1 MTLPIL
7 LVALLILFL
16 VIALFGGFFT
26 YVYWWLIQRPLPQR
40 QGSLHV
46 DGLSA
51 PVEVIRDKHGI
62 PHIYAATAADLW
74 IAQGFV
80 HAQDRLWQM
89 EQQRR
94 IANGTLAERFGK
106 AALDVDRF
114 SRVIG
119 FRRSAAAE
127 WETLDADARAALE
140 QYVHGVNAYIASRPG
155 QLSAEFNLLRRP
167 PAPWTPIDVLAFG
180 KYIGWTLC
188 INWESELLRLQ
199 LAGQMDPFRA
209 ADLEPNYPAD
219 NPIIAEGVGSQDA
232 MRLVETAG
240 LLLNEY
246 DKIKTWTGP
255 QGALLGSNSW
265 VLGPQKTLTE
275 RPILCND
282 PHLTLTIPGI
292 WYENRLTCPEFSVA
306 GASFAGAPGVV
317 IGHNERITWGLTNAL
332 PDVQDLFIERPHPDN
347 APGNGGPGN
356 GAPGDSAPRYEANG
370 AWTEATVL
378 HESIVI
384 RNSDPHVEEVIVTR
398 HGPLISGLIGDKAT
412 LPLSLRW
419 TGHDPG
425 NIVHAVLR
433 LNRAANWDE
442 FNAALDHWSLP
453 PQNVTYADVD
463 GNIGYRL
470 AGRIPVRAA
479 GLGLTPAPGWNDDY
493 AWTGEIPAAELPRI
507 FNPPSGMIVTANNK
521 IVGDDY
527 PYFLGAE
534 FLPGWRARRIEEML
548 KTKKRLGP
556 RDMQRIQLDTT
567 SLYAE
572 ALTPFLT
579 QQESDDPYVKIAINM
594 LRNWSY
600 AMEADS
606 GAALV
611 FQYTKLHL
619 LEMVFGDKAFAGKA
633 LAGKGG
639 ELFKRYKG
647 ETISPFFVAN
657 GFSLRAETR
666 LLELLRS
673 EEESAWYTDAATG
686 RPRSRDE
693 LVMEALTR
701 SVKRI
706 RREVNATPRQWAWGR
721 MHQIRYIHPMGS
733 VRLLSGYFNRGPF
746 PIGGDS
752 TTPNQTS
759 FAPELPP
766 GLVQIVAA
774 YRQII
779 EVGDWDAMQSITVTG
794 QSGHALSDNYVDQ
807 LPMWLEGMYHAMP
820 WSRERVE
827 EVAVHRL
834 ELMP

>member
-1 MTLPIL
+1 MI
-7 LVALLILFL
+7 
-16 VIALFGGFFT
+16 IALAGGLFT

-40 QGSLHV
+40 EGSLSIS
-46 DGLSA
+46 GLSA
-51 PVEVIRDKHGI
+51 PVEILRDKHGV
-62 PHIYAATAADLW
+62 PHLYAQTAPDLW
-74 IAQGFV
+74 RAQGFV

-94 IANGTLAERFGK
+94 IASGTLAELFGK

-119 FRRSAAAE
+119 FRRSAADE
-127 WETLDADARAALE
+127 WEILQPEARTALE
-140 QYVHGVNAYIASRPG
+140 AYVAGINAYIESRPHRLG
-155 QLSAEFNLLRRP
+155 AEFNLLRRP
-167 PAPWTPIDVLAFG
+167 PDLWTPVDVLAFG
-180 KYIGWTLC
+180 NYIGWTLS

-199 LAGQMDPFRA
+199 LAAHMDPLRA
-209 ADLEPNYPAD
+209 VELEPNYPQD
-219 NPIIAEGVGSQDA
+219 NPLIAEGVGSYEA

-246 DKIKTWTGP
+246 EKIKTWTGP

-265 VLGPQKTLTE
+265 VVGPQKTLSE

-292 WYENRLTCPEFSVA
+292 WYENHLTCPEFSVS

-317 IGHNERITWGLTNAL
+317 IGHNQHIAWGLTNAL
-332 PDVQDLFIERPHPDN
+332 PDVQDLFVERGHPDN
-347 APGNGGPGN
+347 PKH
-356 GAPGDSAPRYEANG
+356 GDGFYRFEANG
-370 AWTEATVL
+370 EWQHAAVLTEEIHV
-378 HESIVI
+378 
-384 RNSDPHVEEVIVTR
+384 RNEDQAHVEHVVLSR
-398 HGPLISGLIGDKAT
+398 HGPLISGLVGDQAAV
-412 LPLSLRW
+412 PLALRW
-419 TGHDPG
+419 TGHDSG
-425 NIVHAVLR
+425 NSIMAVLR
-433 LNRAANWDE
+433 LNRADSWEA
-442 FNAALDHWSLP
+442 FNAALDEWSLP
-453 PQNVTYADVD
+453 VQNVTYADVD

-470 AGRIPVRAA
+470 AGRVPRRAA
-479 GLGLTPAPGWNDDY
+479 GLGMLPAPGWTDEY
-493 AWTGEIPAAELPRI
+493 AWIGEIPADELPRLY
-507 FNPPSGMIVTANNK
+507 NPPSGMIVTANNK

-527 PYFLGAE
+527 PHFLGVE

-572 ALTPFLT
+572 MLTPWLT

-600 AMEADS
+600 SMEADS

-619 LEMVFGDKAFAGKA
+619 LEMVYGDKLGP
-633 LAGKGG
+633 
-639 ELFKRYKG
+639 LFKRFKG
-647 ETISPFFVAN
+647 EAISPFFAAN
-657 GFSLRAETR
+657 GFGLRAETR
-666 LLELLRS
+666 LLDLLRN
-673 EEESAWYTDAATG
+673 EEESIWYADINSG
-686 RPRSRDE
+686 RQRHRDE
-693 LVMEALTR
+693 LILEALTR

-706 RREVNATPRQWAWGR
+706 RREVNPTPRQWAWGR
-721 MHQIRYIHPMGS
+721 MHQMRYIHPMGS

-766 GLVQIVAA
+766 GLVQVVAA

-779 EVGDWDAMQSITVTG
+779 DVGNWDTMQSITVTG

-807 LPMWLEGMYHAMP
+807 LPMWLEGMYHPMP
-820 WSRERVE
+820 WARETVE
-827 EVAVHRL
+827 EGTVHRL
-834 ELMP
+834 RLEIENE